1 MVPENLEETI
11 RRLDSAE
18 NQVLMSKPRTMVFI
32 NMKRKDVK
40 SQKSILNSMK
50 MNTTKVQMQIY

>member
-1 MVPENLEETI
+1 VVPENLEETI